1 MQNASEPLRLERAIQ
16 KSVRARCP
24 ARSASK
30 SRVALIIPTL
40 ALFIASIGCK
50 EKEAAPPPAVPDVEV
65 SAVVMKDV
73 PIYHEWV
80 AVLDGF
86 VNAQMQPEVTGY
98 LLTQKY
104 KDGTFV
110 RKGQLLFEIDPRPFE
125 AIVKQVQGQLAQAQA
140 QLSKTELDV
149 ARDTPLAKLSAIPQA
164 QLDNDIQANL
174 AAKAGVVAAEA
185 QVEQAKLNLNFTN
198 VYSLVDGIAGI
209 SKAQIGDLVGPTTIL
224 TTVSQ
229 VNPIKAYVSLSEPE
243 YMRASGRISAVAQG
257 KIDSRAGERN
267 LELNLADG
275 SVFPT
280 KGWLVFADRQIDEK
294 TGTIRVAGAFDNPQL
309 ILRPGQFGRIKAVT
323 GTAKDALL
331 VPQRAVI
338 ETQGL
343 YSVMVV
349 GQDNKVSIRPVK
361 TGDRVGQMW
370 IITDGVKAGER
381 VIVEGV
387 QKAREGSVV
396 NPKTSTVGA
405 EGE

>member
-16 KSVRARCP
+16 KTVRARRP
-24 ARSASK
+24 VRSTSK
-30 SRVALIIPTL
+30 SKVALLIPTL
-40 ALFIASIGCK
+40 ALFTAVIGCK

-65 SAVVMKDV
+65 TQVVMKDV
-73 PIYHEWV
+73 PINREWV
-80 AVLDGF
+80 AVLDGY
-86 VNAQMQPEVTGY
+86 VNAQIQPEVTGY

-110 RKGQLLFEIDPRPFE
+110 HKGQLLFEMDRRPFE
-125 AIVKQVQGQLAQAQA
+125 AIVKQVEGQLAQSQA

-164 QLDNDIQANL
+164 QLDNDIQANA

-209 SKAQIGDLVGPTTIL
+209 SKAQIGDLVGPTTVL

-243 YMRASGRISAVAQG
+243 YLRAAKRISAVAQG
-257 KIDSRAGERN
+257 KVDSRAGERN
-267 LELNLADG
+267 LELILADG

-280 KGWLVFADRQIDEK
+280 KGWLVFADRQVDEK

-309 ILRPGQFGRIKAVT
+309 ILRPGQFGRIRAAT
-323 GTAKDALL
+323 GTEKDALL

-349 GQDNKVSIRPVK
+349 GQDNKVNIRPVK

-370 IITDGVKAGER
+370 VITDGVKAGER

-396 NPKTSTVGA
+396 NPKTSTVNA
-405 EGE
+405 QGE